1 MAQLRLRA
9 IVLRRIPYSETSWI
23 LHVFTREEGA
33 MSLLARGA
41 RRPSSPLAGTLEPL
55 GLSELEVAAKPG
67 RDLQTLSQ
75 AVAMDPRSRLRR
87 DLAASAVGLVC
98 AETVLRLA
106 REPGEHRG
114 IFDALE
120 SALSDLDSRGYL
132 PAILWRFLARF
143 SEEMGWAMAIEHCAQ
158 CGGLHIPTE
167 PVLSLA
173 HGGFLC
179 RDCGIRSHEPPLPMR
194 MADALRASCGSAAP
208 TDSTWSR
215 IDSQWLEDLWFDH
228 LVRHSQQRP
237 RMDSRLFLSEV
248 RP

>member
-23 LHVFTREEGA
+23 LHVFTREEGS

-41 RRPSSPLAGTLEPL
+41 RRSTSPLAGTLEPL

-75 AVAMDPRSRLRR
+75 AISLDPRTGLRK
-87 DLAASAVGLVC
+87 DLAASAAGLVC

-114 IFDALE
+114 VFDALE
-120 SALSDLDSRGYL
+120 TAISDLDRRGYL
-132 PAILWRFLARF
+132 PAILWRFLSRF
-143 SEEMGWAMAIEHCAQ
+143 SEEMGWAMAVEHCAQ
-158 CGGLHIPTE
+158 CGSGEIPLQ
-167 PVLSLA
+167 PVLSLS

-179 RDCGIRSHEPPLPMR
+179 HDCGIRSHEPPLSIPM
-194 MADALRASCGSAAP
+194 AKALRDSCGTAEPAAGGLGGP
-208 TDSTWSR
+208 ECLA
-215 IDSQWLEDLWFDH
+215 LEDTWFEH
-228 LVRHSQQRP
+228 LMRHSQQRP
-237 RMDSRLFLSEV
+237 RLDSRQFLAEV

>member
-41 RRPSSPLAGTLEPL
+41 RRPASPLAGTLEPL

-75 AVAMDPRSRLRR
+75 AVALDPRSGLRKN
-87 DLAASAVGLVC
+87 LAASAAGLVC

-106 REPGEHRG
+106 REPGEHLG
-114 IFDALE
+114 VFAALE
-120 SALSDLDSRGYL
+120 TALSDLDRDGYR

-158 CGGLHIPTE
+158 CGQSDVPHE

-173 HGGFLC
+173 QGGFLC
-179 RDCGIRSHEPPLPMR
+179 RDCGIRSHEPPLDSR
-194 MADALRASCGSAAP
+194 LADALRASAADAP
-208 TDSTWSR
+208 SDQAPWTASDCQT
-215 IDSQWLEDLWFDH
+215 LEDIWFDH
-228 LVRHSQQRP
+228 LMRHSQQRP